1 MDRRHFLAGVAAA
14 TLGAAGLVSV
24 ESPIAPPEKK
34 RFAGRSA
41 EERRRSRFLNVTLT
55 THEGK
60 QVRFYDD
67 LVKDKTVLLNFF
79 YTNCVGENLCPM
91 ATANLVRVQRLLG
104 KRVGRDIFMYSIT
117 LDPVHDTPKVLKR
130 YARGFG
136 VRPGWW
142 FLTGKREDIEA
153 LRRNLGEVDLD
164 PAVDAQKS
172 THLGILRYGIEP
184 LERWGGCPSLTR
196 AREIAR
202 YVSWMSPKGER
213 PDQWPLKV
221 MRAYPSSP

>member
-1 MDRRHFLAGVAAA
+1 
-14 TLGAAGLVSV
+14 
-24 ESPIAPPEKK
+24 
-34 RFAGRSA
+34 
-41 EERRRSRFLNVTLT
+41 LT